1 MQKESRNRNWIAWIA
16 LGLSVVSILLWL
28 CRYEPVTW
36 TLLDIIVA
44 VLSLI
49 VAIIAVLFRFNMF
62 GLKKE
67 LSEYV
72 NKRTGDLEEELHN
85 QNLKSTFYIETRM
98 LHLATLQGN
107 KEDIEQ
113 SIYMMLDIVNITKK
127 KEDIA
132 YIMQKLEEIEHD
144 TSKAFSSRNSREK
157 LKIKLKKI
165 EDISCDATILINR
178 TIDVS

>member
-49 VAIIAVLFRFNMF
+49 VAIIAVLFGFNMF

-67 LSEYV
+67 LSE
-72 NKRTGDLEEELHN
+72 
-85 QNLKSTFYIETRM
+85 
-98 LHLATLQGN
+98 
-107 KEDIEQ
+107 
-113 SIYMMLDIVNITKK
+113 
-127 KEDIA
+127 
-132 YIMQKLEEIEHD
+132 
-144 TSKAFSSRNSREK
+144 
-157 LKIKLKKI
+157 
-165 EDISCDATILINR
+165 
-178 TIDVS
+178 